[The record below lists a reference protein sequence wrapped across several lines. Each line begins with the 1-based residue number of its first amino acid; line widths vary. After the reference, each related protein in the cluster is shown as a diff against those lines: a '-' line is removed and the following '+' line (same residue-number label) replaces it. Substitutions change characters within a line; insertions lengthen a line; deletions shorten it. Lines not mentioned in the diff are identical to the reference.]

1 MAACMCA
8 SRLRQQVELQSVS
21 STRDRIGGL
30 VETWATT
37 ATVRAEVRQAS
48 GREVWY
54 RGQLAAQAGWTIT
67 IRYRTGVTTKQ
78 RIRYGTRTFEVRMVR
93 DLEERRQ
100 WLELACEELAAP

>member
-21 STRDRIGGL
+21 TTRDRIGGL
-30 VETWATT
+30 VEVWSTA

-54 RGQLAAQAGWTIT
+54 RGQLAAQASWTIT
-67 IRYRTGVTTKQ
+67 IRHRTGVTTKQ
-78 RIRYGTRTFEVRMVR
+78 RVVYGGRTFEVRSVR
-93 DLEERRQ
+93 DIDERRH